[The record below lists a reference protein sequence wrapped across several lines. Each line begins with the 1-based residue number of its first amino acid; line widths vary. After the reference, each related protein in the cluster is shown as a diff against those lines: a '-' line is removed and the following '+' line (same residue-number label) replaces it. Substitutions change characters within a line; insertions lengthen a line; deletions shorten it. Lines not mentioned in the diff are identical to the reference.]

1 MKVIDLFSGLGGFSQ
16 AFLDRGH
23 DVVRFDNDEQFK
35 EVSNTIIC
43 DVMDLTPED
52 LCDYLWDKPDIIL
65 ASPPCNCFSPMTIGH
80 YWSDN
85 IKPHLQERKDH
96 MIDLVKHTLKI
107 IEEADPRYWILENPA
122 GMLKH
127 VIGEPDVL
135 TWWGAW
141 GHFSLKPTHLW
152 GKFPPIDWRPKP
164 KKGTYEEAK
173 RGARAGIQRA
183 NLSPADRALVPYDF
197 SLAVCLAAE
206 GTSPQQTLEEYI

>member
-1 MKVIDLFSGLGGFSQ
+1 MRVIDLFSGLGGFSQ

-23 DVVRFDNDEQFK
+23 EVTRYDNDDKFR
-35 EVSNTIIC
+35 EVPNTWIM
-43 DVMDLTPED
+43 DVQDLRFFEI
-52 LCDYLWDKPDIIL
+52 DYADIIL

-85 IKPHLQERKDH
+85 IKPHLAERKQQ

-107 IEEADPRYWILENPA
+107 IDEANPKYWILENPA

-127 VIGEPDVL
+127 VIGNPDVL
-135 TWWGAW
+135 TWWAAW

-152 GKFPPIDWRPKP
+152 GKFPPIEWRPKP
-164 KKGTYEEAK
+164 KKGTYEGAK
-173 RGARAGIQRA
+173 RGAKAGIQRT
-183 NLSPADRALVPYDF
+183 NLTPAERALVPYDF

-206 GTSPQQTLEEYI
+206 GNSPQMTLEGY